1 MKALRKSIFLLLII
15 SFSASAEKIEKCP
28 STPYQLPEAKGY
40 HHMKYAPNHK
50 GRLYDGKAFVAS
62 IDTIDDDNGDG
73 NIEYLAQPEW
83 VSVHLKAYDTER
95 PSGYAPGFKRPGN
108 WYKLKIFDEE
118 RKYYKTKKSIDE
130 SYDGIGK
137 VWNRGHL
144 AQRADAN
151 RISEEY
157 GCNTHVFANAVP
169 QAAKFN
175 QGIWMGLENYV
186 ASISNEVGELW
197 VVSGPIY
204 IPGQKIEYIGE
215 PKKNEVPVAIPDKMF
230 KVIFVELDDGSGVQ
244 VYSLIY
250 PNKFDEL
257 PELYK
262 KGRCNEDKT
271 YDHNP
276 YLVSLAQVEVE
287 SGIKFFPDVEMDLST
302 FKNVKAEYLPFLKDN
317 HRVGYCQ

>member
-1 MKALRKSIFLLLII
+1 MRKLLFLILMI
-15 SFSASAEKIEKCP
+15 SLSANAEKLEKCP
-28 STPYQLPEAKGY
+28 SKPYKLPNAEGY
-40 HHMKYAPNHK
+40 HHMKYAPSHK

-73 NIEYLAQPEW
+73 NNEYLAQPEW
-83 VSVHLKAYDTER
+83 VSVHLKAYHTER

-108 WYKLKIFDEE
+108 WYTLKIFDEE
-118 RKYYKTKKSIDE
+118 RKHYKTNKSIDN
-130 SYDGIGK
+130 SYDGVGK

-151 RISEEY
+151 RISKEY

-169 QAAKFN
+169 QAVKLN
-175 QGIWMGLENYV
+175 QGIWLGLENYV

-215 PKKNEVPVAIPDKMF
+215 PKKNEVPVAIPDKIF

-257 PELYK
+257 PESYK
-262 KGRCNEDKT
+262 TGRCNNDIT

-287 SGIKFFPDVEMDLST
+287 AGIKFFPDVEMDLST